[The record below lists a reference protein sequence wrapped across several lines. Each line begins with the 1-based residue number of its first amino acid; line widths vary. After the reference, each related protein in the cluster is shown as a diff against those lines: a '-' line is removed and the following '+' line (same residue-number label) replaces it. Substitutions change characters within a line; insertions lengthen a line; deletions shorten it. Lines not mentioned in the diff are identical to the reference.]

1 MNKGNSSRD
10 FSQTKK
16 NDASNN
22 KLADFSTKHSK
33 QNEADLADIIEATE
47 SFPEFQ
53 RDKAKLIGI

>member
-1 MNKGNSSRD
+1 
-10 FSQTKK
+10 
-16 NDASNN
+16 
-22 KLADFSTKHSK
+22 LVDFSTKHSK